1 MNLEAFKNRAEELVA
16 RHVDQLGYV
25 SNYPHTGQNVVT
37 FELEAKTGR
46 CAWSLDDVDAQGTM
60 WPTNDAEEAC
70 RTLAGEFN
78 LKYLGFEPC
87 EKGWGSFRFGVI

>member
-1 MNLEAFKNRAEELVA
+1 MDHEAFINRAEELVA
-16 RHVDQLGYV
+16 PYVEQLGYL
-25 SNYPHTGQNVVT
+25 SDLTSG

-46 CAWSLDDVDAQGTM
+46 CPMDGCDEDALGVSN
-60 WPTNDAEEAC
+60 PKLAAEEAC
-70 RTLAGEFN
+70 RGLATEFG